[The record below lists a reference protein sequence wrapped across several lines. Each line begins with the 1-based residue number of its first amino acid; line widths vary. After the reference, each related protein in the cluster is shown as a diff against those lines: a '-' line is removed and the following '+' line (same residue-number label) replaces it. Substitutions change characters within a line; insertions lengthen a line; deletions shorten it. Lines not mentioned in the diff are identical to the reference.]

1 MCLWNIS
8 DTAPNATIKTGAS
21 HFLQLPQLS
30 YFFPKKL
37 VLLYFLRLCVFF
49 SRISWNGDVDDLS
62 LHCLLT
68 NEDNV
73 RPSSFSDSCNLWLWY
88 LVYWPLF
95 PNQYE
100 FPYFDKTVACSFSTT
115 VSCLCSYHLSVVL
128 VIALAHLPMGNDATL
143 RCLWM
148 YFDKLW
154 ADRCDVVD
162 RLIKF
167 ATHPT
172 YLWNGAIFNV
182 VAIVQPSSAPQ
193 SPLLSHCSLATG

>member
-1 MCLWNIS
+1 MFVLYDS
-8 DTAPNATIKTGAS
+8 
-21 HFLQLPQLS
+21 FL
-30 YFFPKKL
+30 FVL
-37 VLLYFLRLCVFF
+37 VPF
-49 SRISWNGDVDDLS
+49 
-62 LHCLLT
+62 
-68 NEDNV
+68 
-73 RPSSFSDSCNLWLWY
+73 
-88 LVYWPLF
+88 
-95 PNQYE
+95 
-100 FPYFDKTVACSFSTT
+100 
-115 VSCLCSYHLSVVL
+115 VSCLN

-182 VAIVQPSSAPQ
+182 VAIAQPSSAAQ